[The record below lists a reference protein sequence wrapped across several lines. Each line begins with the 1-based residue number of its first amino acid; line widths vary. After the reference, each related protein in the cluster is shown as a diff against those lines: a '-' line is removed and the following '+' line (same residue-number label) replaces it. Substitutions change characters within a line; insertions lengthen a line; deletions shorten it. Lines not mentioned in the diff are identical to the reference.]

1 MNTQQQT
8 NNNQINFINMNG
20 DNYTIDKDELNEALE
35 IDPDEGQFISIE
47 DIKYKISDQ
56 LEININLISLF
67 IEGEEDEPNEEDE
80 ADKDEYYILI
90 NNDMC
95 KEKIDKMLYQFVKDD
110 YLKEI
115 DIWGLDEVNW
125 DYLND
130 FYTNGLCSINRYAT
144 AFNLGY
150 LEEAT
155 DDYEGC
161 DNWISLMGII
171 DDYEITDELLTAMR
185 N

>member
-8 NNNQINFINMNG
+8 NNQINLINMNG
-20 DNYTIDKDELNEALE
+20 DNYTIDKDDLSDNLG
-35 IDPDEGQFISIE
+35 IDPDEGHFISIE
-47 DIKYKISDQ
+47 DIKTELSEQ

-67 IEGEEDEPNEEDE
+67 IEGEEDEPKEQDE
-80 ADKDEYYILI
+80 ADKDNYYILI

-95 KEKIDKMLYQFVKDD
+95 KDKIEKMLYRLVKDD
-110 YLKEI
+110 YLNDK
-115 DIWGLDEVNW
+115 DIGICNSLES
-125 DYLND
+125 LNRL
-130 FYTNGLCSINRYAT
+130 YNGVCCIARYSDH
-144 AFNLGY
+144 FNIEY
-150 LEEAT
+150 LEEGT

-171 DDYEITDELLTAMR
+171 DDYKITDELLTTMI